1 MYISVKSIL
10 HSPKLQN
17 AEILAGRGGLS
28 RAVKRA
34 SVADLLLTSEEDN
47 ANIFNEGD
55 LFLTCLAQFYRK
67 DEKVVEAYFDTLLHH
82 KSSGLLI
89 VPNNNMDLITERI
102 RRKCDEADYPLLY
115 LMDDIPYADILS
127 IINDYI
133 AVETL
138 NQTRTNYL
146 QKIMYESLSEYE
158 TIGIINRFN
167 SNLSRHIQVACF
179 KGEILSDITYANFH
193 VDSLNTSNS
202 IYVRDGDLNY
212 YIVSSKQED
221 ACVAN
226 TNRNIK
232 QLYDNFDIC
241 VMGASMIYE
250 QRDMKRALLEA
261 KSALKM
267 AVCLGKK
274 ELIFSPLSTFHLLL
288 ELENSHAAASFYDAF
303 IKAVRRCTT
312 EEYEADMMRTVW
324 EYVKNKGNYKLAAKQ
339 VNQHENTVRYRINKL
354 KSELGLEDDNIAFH
368 EALAIAV
375 KLGALYHSPLEEK
388 GGTLF

>member
-10 HSPKLQN
+10 RSPKLQN
-17 AEILAGRGGLS
+17 AEVLAGRGGLH

-67 DEKVVEAYFDTLLHH
+67 DSKAVESYFDTLLHFG
-82 KSSGLLI
+82 SSGLII
-89 VPNNNMDLITERI
+89 VPNNNMDLITEEI

-115 LMDDIPYADILS
+115 LTDDIPYADILS

-138 NQTRTNYL
+138 NKTRSNYL
-146 QKIMYESLSEYE
+146 QKIMYEPLSEYE

-167 SNLSRHIQVACF
+167 SNLSRYIQVACF
-179 KGEILSDITYANFH
+179 KGEILSNITYANFH
-193 VDSLNTSNS
+193 VDSLNTCNS
-202 IYVRDGDLNY
+202 VYVKEGDLNY
-212 YIVSSKQED
+212 YIVSSKQDD
-221 ACVAN
+221 ACVPSI
-226 TNRNIK
+226 NRNIK
-232 QLYDNFDIC
+232 QLYDNFDIRG
-241 VMGASMIYE
+241 MGVSMVYE
-250 QRDMKRALLEA
+250 QRDMKKALLEA

-267 AVCLGKK
+267 AGCLEQK
-274 ELIFSPLSTFHLLL
+274 ELVFSPLSTYHLLF

-303 IKAVRRCTT
+303 VNAVRRCAT
-312 EEYEADMMRTVW
+312 EEYEADMMLTVR
-324 EYVKNKGNYKLAAKQ
+324 EYVRNKGNYKLVAKR

-368 EALAIAV
+368 ETLAIAV
-375 KLGALYHSPLEEK
+375 KLGALYRSPLAR
-388 GGTLF
+388 